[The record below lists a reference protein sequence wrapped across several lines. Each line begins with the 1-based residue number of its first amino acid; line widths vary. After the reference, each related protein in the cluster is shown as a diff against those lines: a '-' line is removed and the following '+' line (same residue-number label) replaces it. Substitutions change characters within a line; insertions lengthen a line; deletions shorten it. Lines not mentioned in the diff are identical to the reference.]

1 MTKYEIKN
9 TTQFKKDYKLAKR
22 RGLNLNLLKDI
33 VTKLANG
40 ETLDPKH
47 KDHSLSGNWTG
58 HRECHIQPDWLL
70 IYRYE
75 EELLVLTLSRTGTH
89 SDLFNL

>member
-33 VTKLANG
+33 VIKLANG

-58 HRECHIQPDWLL
+58 HRECHISKHTPNNFHYIL
-70 IYRYE
+70 IA
-75 EELLVLTLSRTGTH
+75 LFSFLLSRQPQETI
-89 SDLFNL
+89 LL

>member
-22 RGLNLNLLKDI
+22 RGLDINLLKGI
-33 VTKLANG
+33 ITKLANG
-40 ETLDPKH
+40 EVLAPKH
-47 KDHSLSGNWTG
+47 KDHPRSGDWVG

-70 IYRYE
+70 VYRYDNDV
-75 EELLVLTLSRTGTH
+75 LVLTLSRTGTH
-89 SDLFNL
+89 SDLFSL

>member
-22 RGLNLNLLKDI
+22 RGLDINLLKGI
-33 VTKLANG
+33 ITKLATG
-40 ETLDPKH
+40 EVLAPKH
-47 KDHSLSGNWTG
+47 KDHSLSGDWVG

-70 IYRYE
+70 VYRYDNDV
-75 EELLVLTLSRTGTH
+75 LVLTLSRTGTH
-89 SDLFNL
+89 SDLFGL

>member
-40 ETLDPKH
+40 ETLAPQH

-70 IYRYE
+70 NYRYE
-75 EELLVLTLSRTGTH
+75 EEVLVLTISRTGTH